1 MKKSKV
7 TRNLMAAVS
16 IVALSAVMYG
26 CTHSGDDGP
35 TAAELAA
42 EQERADAAE
51 QAQMDLDAA
60 VKAVEAARMAVD
72 GVSADTSTAEEVAAA
87 RTKVTEAQ
95 AAVMKLPEGNDLH
108 ASIAGIASDLAGIEM
123 AQANAAN
130 EQTRAMQFET
140 VNAALGMAQTAV
152 DGLHQAG
159 STDAEIASART
170 LVTAA
175 QDALDAATAL
185 TDEQRMSL
193 AGMISALGTTLMGID
208 EYRASDVGQ
217 LAVATA
223 AVEAAQML
231 IDAVDDDSTPAE
243 VGAAHAALQRAKQA
257 LAAAQNLSD
266 NLRASLQSQI
276 DMLTS
281 QLGDTNTAAMNL
293 RDAQDAI
300 NAARAAVDALG
311 DDAASEAAEAAN
323 SLVGTAR
330 AALANLTD
338 EDAARLEGQVA
349 ALESEV
355 AGIQSDIANQ
365 DMVAANTKAAET
377 KETAIGKEAKQP
389 SDASLGGTARTDAD
403 GETSSDDATDDVYSL
418 TIKRPSSGTK
428 IEIKDPANAGDDDP
442 KFTQAMDLGGGTT
455 MHVRTMEADDDGN
468 VESEV
473 VVVSTDIEA
482 PKQVAFAKFRNAAGE
497 LSQGLNAR
505 KDDGQP
511 GDQNNPDN
519 ARDLGGALGS
529 DDPAQAA
536 TLELV
541 KSAAFVR
548 AGTENVITFS
558 IDNTVTE
565 DKDEAS
571 EVPGTYNGA
580 MGTYR
585 CAGTTQCTV
594 TLDDEDMIT
603 AMTDG
608 WVFIPDEG
616 ATSDQP
622 DYDFLHYGFWLKK
635 TKDEDGAVSYDEV
648 ETFAGSEIDAS
659 EPSGLDS
666 IQGGATYSGG
676 ATGVYVH
683 SVINTE
689 GTRDSATSG
698 HFTAAVNLTA
708 IFANKPVSATDS
720 RGTIADNM
728 LNTVSGTISNF
739 ALSGGEENA
748 WVVNVQATRDSGTNT
763 FDGTAKGGS
772 GDGSIDGT
780 FYGLTPY
787 TEATDDGENRVAPG
801 SMAGE
806 FNAGFTNGSVAGAF
820 GARKDDE

>member
-35 TAAELAA
+35 TAAELTA

-51 QAQMDLDAA
+51 QAEMDLDAA
-60 VKAVEAARMAVD
+60 VKAVEAARMAVA
-72 GVSADTSTAEEVAAA
+72 GVSADMSTAEEVAAA

-95 AAVMKLPEGNDLH
+95 TAVMKLPEGNDLH

-193 AGMISALGTTLMGID
+193 DGMITALGTTLMGID

-231 IDAVDDDSTPAE
+231 IDEVDDDSTPAE

-311 DDAASEAAEAAN
+311 DDATSEAAEAAN

-377 KETAIGKEAKQP
+377 KETAIKAEADQEA
-389 SDASLGGTARTDAD
+389 DAN
-403 GETSSDDATDDVYSL
+403 GEPGSQDDTYSL
-418 TIKRPSSGTK
+418 TIERPRAGTK
-428 IEIKDPANAGDDDP
+428 ITVADSGMAGDDDP

-473 VVVSTDIEA
+473 VVVTTDIEA
-482 PKQVAFAKFRNAAGE
+482 PKEVAFAKFRNAAGE

-505 KDDGQP
+505 KDGETPDTDNP
-511 GDQNNPDN
+511 ADARNFDETALSSESADQAVN
-519 ARDLGGALGS
+519 
-529 DDPAQAA
+529 
-536 TLELV
+536 LELV

-548 AGTENVITFS
+548 AGTQNVITFS
-558 IDNTVTE
+558 IDNTTTK

-585 CAGTTQCTV
+585 CGGGTQCTV
-594 TLDDEDMIT
+594 TLDDEDMVT
-603 AMTDG
+603 AMTGG

-622 DYDFLHYGFWLKK
+622 DYDFLHYGFWLKR
-635 TKDEDGAVSYDEV
+635 TTDEDGAVSYDEV
-648 ETFAGSEIDAS
+648 ETFAGSSIDAS
-659 EPSGLDS
+659 DGTQLDA

-698 HFTAAVNLTA
+698 HFTADVNLTA
-708 IFANKPVSATDS
+708 IFAQKLDSANE
-720 RGTIADNM
+720 GTIAQNM
-728 LNTVSGTISNF
+728 LDTVSGTISNF

-748 WVVNVQATRDSGTNT
+748 WMVNVQAERGSSTNT
-763 FDGTAKGGS
+763 FKGTAKGGS

-780 FYGLTPY
+780 FYGLTPE
-787 TEATDDGENRVAPG
+787 TEATDDGTNRVAPG

>member
-1 MKKSKV
+1 MLHVPVEKESLIAMKKSKV

-35 TAAELAA
+35 TAAELSA
-42 EQERADAAE
+42 EQERAEAAE

-60 VKAVEAARMAVD
+60 VKAVEAARMAVA
-72 GVSADTSTAEEVAAA
+72 GVSADMSTAEEVAAA

-95 AAVMKLPEGNDLH
+95 TAVMKLPEGNDLH

-152 DGLHQAG
+152 DGLDQAG
-159 STDAEIASART
+159 STDTQIASARD

-193 AGMISALGTTLMGID
+193 AGMITALGTTLMNID

-266 NLRASLQSQI
+266 NLRASLQSRI

-281 QLGDTNTAAMNL
+281 QLDDTNTAAMNL

-311 DDAASEAAEAAN
+311 DDATSEAAEAAN

-377 KETAIGKEAKQP
+377 KETAIGKEAEQP
-389 SDASLGGTARTDAD
+389 SDASRGGTARTDAD
-403 GETSSDDATDDVYSL
+403 GTATSGDATDDVYSL
-418 TIKRPSSGTK
+418 TIKRPSSGTE

-473 VVVSTDIEA
+473 VVVTTDIEA
-482 PKQVAFAKFRNAAGE
+482 PEEAA
-497 LSQGLNAR
+497 R
-505 KDDGQP
+505 
-511 GDQNNPDN
+511 
-519 ARDLGGALGS
+519 GS
-529 DDPAQAA
+529 S
-536 TLELV
+536 T
-541 KSAAFVR
+541 S
-548 AGTENVITFS
+548 TF
-558 IDNTVTE
+558 
-565 DKDEAS
+565 K
-571 EVPGTYNGA
+571 
-580 MGTYR
+580 
-585 CAGTTQCTV
+585 
-594 TLDDEDMIT
+594 
-603 AMTDG
+603 
-608 WVFIPDEG
+608 
-616 ATSDQP
+616 
-622 DYDFLHYGFWLKK
+622 
-635 TKDEDGAVSYDEV
+635 
-648 ETFAGSEIDAS
+648 
-659 EPSGLDS
+659 
-666 IQGGATYSGG
+666 
-676 ATGVYVH
+676 
-683 SVINTE
+683 
-689 GTRDSATSG
+689 
-698 HFTAAVNLTA
+698 
-708 IFANKPVSATDS
+708 
-720 RGTIADNM
+720 
-728 LNTVSGTISNF
+728 
-739 ALSGGEENA
+739 
-748 WVVNVQATRDSGTNT
+748 
-763 FDGTAKGGS
+763 GTAKGGS
-772 GDGSIDGT
+772 GDGSINGT
-780 FYGLTPY
+780 FFGLTPE
-787 TEATDDGENRVAPG
+787 TEATDDGTNRVAPG